1 MGGEDKTNECFMP
14 CLSMQQFP
22 RLLGSWLPP
31 MALGVCCATGC
42 RAPGLAQGTT
52 EPCGLG
58 WGCAAWGHMQEEI
71 YIYTKKAWF
80 RPGFTLLRD
89 FMGGALSTVRAFS
102 ESLPDSTD

>member
-1 MGGEDKTNECFMP
+1 MGGGKTKQMNVSCRAFQCSNFLVCFVP
-14 CLSMQQFP
+14 GFP
-22 RLLGSWLPP
+22 RWHS
-31 MALGVCCATGC
+31 VCAV
-42 RAPGLAQGTT
+42 PQGLAQGTA
-52 EPCGLG
+52 EPFGLG

-89 FMGGALSTVRAFS
+89 FMGGALSTVKAFS